1 MKRRRGVTVFGAL
14 LAAFVVLA
22 CAAYAVTLFVQ
33 NDFTAKFDF
42 LTVNQNIVNVFTNF
56 NLDNLVPTVTV
67 VSIAGMFVLVALIWL
82 IVDLVRGRK
91 IVFFFLLLFLL
102 TSYTNILYNFV
113 VIGGAE
119 DVTAAIEAFTASIE
133 KNTMNVIP
141 VAGYALA
148 DLAWVLA
155 IVLFIVDL
163 ATGRVV
169 KEPAPKFIQEP
180 TEEVS
185 EGHFEEV
192 KDESEVE
199 QPAQEEKPA
208 EPAPVVA
215 AEEAKQ
221 EEVEQP
227 QEEEKAEEEAP
238 AEEEKPAPAKKP
250 AAPKKVKKEPAKK
263 APAKKPEAKKAAE
276 PKKEE
281 KKPAPAK
288 KPEPK
293 KAEPKKEAPK
303 AEPKKAE
310 PKKEAPKAEEAR
322 KTQTITLQ
330 NEEGKTYAKAYH
342 VSRRADLNKW
352 QVKATGSDKA
362 LKLFNTQKEAIEY
375 AKQLSKNQNVS
386 VRVHSKEGKIRKH
399 Q

>member
-1 MKRRRGVTVFGAL
+1 MPRHPEVLILFASP
-14 LAAFVVLA
+14 AASVGR
-22 CAAYAVTLFVQ
+22 
-33 NDFTAKFDF
+33 D
-42 LTVNQNIVNVFTNF
+42 
-56 NLDNLVPTVTV
+56 
-67 VSIAGMFVLVALIWL
+67 AGNPESRLELRHVEETDEF
-82 IVDLVRGRK
+82 
-91 IVFFFLLLFLL
+91 
-102 TSYTNILYNFV
+102 
-113 VIGGAE
+113 
-119 DVTAAIEAFTASIE
+119 EAQPKPRLQFR
-133 KNTMNVIP
+133 P
-141 VAGYALA
+141 H
-148 DLAWVLA
+148 D
-155 IVLFIVDL
+155 IVLDEMLI
-163 ATGRVV
+163 GRRV
-169 KEPAPKFIQEP
+169 F
-180 TEEVS
+180 
-185 EGHFEEV
+185 H
-192 KDESEVE
+192 ESEVE

-238 AEEEKPAPAKKP
+238 VEEEKPAPAKKP

-288 KPEPK
+288 KAEPK

-310 PKKEAPKAEEAR
+310 PKKEAPKVEEAR